1 VENRFDAE
9 LEAQRKVAR
18 LHEAQAKEAEGKTQR
33 LLQEVESLRKTY
45 DDQAK
50 RAEERAAAQR
60 ERFGKQLADVEKVCV
75 GVDVCLLCG
84 RTGGGGVAPRK
95 SRGLPA

>member
-1 VENRFDAE
+1 MENRFDAE

-18 LHEAQAKEAEGKTQR
+18 LHEEQAKEAEGKVQR

-45 DDQAK
+45 EDQAR

-60 ERFGKQLADVEKVCV
+60 ERFARQLADAEKVGDGLCV
-75 GVDVCLLCG
+75 GWGLGVDLGMV
-84 RTGGGGVAPRK
+84 VWWF
-95 SRGLPA
+95 